1 MVDAIELRILHA
13 DDDDADLQL
22 MSHVMS
28 QLGLDVIMQQ
38 VKSGRGV
45 IDYLRGAGKYR
56 DRSRY
61 GVPHLLLLDLRM
73 PGLDGFEVLRWIRA
87 QPEMR
92 RLVVIVFSV
101 SNREADVREAY
112 ELGANSYVVKPEAL
126 EDHVK
131 FVRALQTWWLEL
143 NQFATFGS
151 ERRCPY
157 AKAA

>member
-73 PGLDGFEVLRWIRA
+73 PGLDGFEVLRWIWGAPGGRKKGG
-87 QPEMR
+87 
-92 RLVVIVFSV
+92 VVF
-101 SNREADVREAY
+101 
-112 ELGANSYVVKPEAL
+112 
-126 EDHVK
+126 
-131 FVRALQTWWLEL
+131 FVLSTEEGR
-143 NQFATFGS
+143 
-151 ERRCPY
+151 
-157 AKAA
+157 